1 MARRTACSMR
11 SDSTCRDRRLTP
23 ATASL
28 VPILLG
34 VLVVCASRLPAQ
46 TADQPVARLASPFRS
61 GTELVPLQV
70 AVTDASRRY
79 VPDLRVEDF
88 AVFEEGVRQDVTL
101 FAAATAPVDVML
113 LLDTSFSMVQ
123 RMEVTQE
130 AAINFVRALRQ
141 GDRAAVVPFNEVVRI
156 TQPLT
161 ADLARVEDAIRAAS
175 PSGGTAV
182 YEAVYIALRELTRAR
197 RDASQLRRQALVVL
211 TDGLDNSSHVA
222 LADVLSE
229 ARRSTVTVYTVVPP
243 SGSEES
249 FVRFR
254 PLPLFD
260 LRSLAEET
268 GGRTFVPARL
278 EDLAGTYREIA
289 EELSQQYWLAYVPSV
304 RGEGF
309 RRVSVRVATRPELRV
324 RTRSGYYASTP
335 RRVPF
340 AESQRR
346 DATGR

>member
-1 MARRTACSMR
+1 M
-11 SDSTCRDRRLTP
+11 
-23 ATASL
+23 TASSAA
-28 VPILLG
+28 ILLG
-34 VLVVCASRLPAQ
+34 IVGLCAPLFAQ
-46 TADQPVARLASPFRS
+46 TTDQPVARFALPFRS

-79 VPDLRVEDF
+79 VPDLQMEDF

-101 FAAATAPVDVML
+101 FAAATAPLDVML

-123 RMEVTQE
+123 RMPVAQE

-141 GDRAAVVPFNEVVRI
+141 GDRAAVVPFNQVVRV

-161 ADLARVEDAIRAAS
+161 EDLLAVEDAVRAAS
-175 PSGGTAV
+175 TSGGTAV

-197 RDASQLRRQALVVL
+197 RDTDQFRRQALVVL

-222 LADVLSE
+222 LADVLGE
-229 ARRSTVTVYTVVPP
+229 ARRSAVTVYTVVPP
-243 SGSEES
+243 SGAEGNSP
-249 FVRFR
+249 RAK

-278 EDLAGTYREIA
+278 EDLAGTYRAIA

-304 RGEGF
+304 RAEGF
-309 RRVSVRVATRPELRV
+309 RRVSVRVATRPELSV

-335 RRVPF
+335 RRMPS
-340 AESQRR
+340 AGSERR
-346 DATGR
+346 DGTR

>member
-1 MARRTACSMR
+1 MR
-11 SDSTCRDRRLTP
+11 SGSTCRDRRVDW
-23 ATASL
+23 ATASFAG
-28 VPILLG
+28 ILAG
-34 VLVVCASRLPAQ
+34 VLAAWAPNLSGQV
-46 TADQPVARLASPFRS
+46 TEQPVARAVTPFRS

-70 AVTDASRRY
+70 AVVDRSRRY

-101 FAAATAPVDVML
+101 FAAATAPLDVML

-130 AAINFVRALRQ
+130 AAINFVRALRE
-141 GDRAAVVPFNEVVRI
+141 GDRAAVVPFNQVVRV

-161 ADLARVEDAIRAAS
+161 ADLARVEDAIRAAF

-197 RDASQLRRQALVVL
+197 RETDQFRRQALVVL

-243 SGSEES
+243 SGVERS
-249 FVRFR
+249 VPRNR

-260 LRSLAEET
+260 LRALAEQT
-268 GGRTFVPARL
+268 GGRTFVPARF
-278 EDLAGTYREIA
+278 EDLASTYREIA
-289 EELSQQYWLAYVPSV
+289 DELSQQYWLAYVPSV
-304 RGEGF
+304 RGDGF
-309 RRVSVRVATRPELRV
+309 RRVSVRVATRPELNA
-324 RTRSGYYASTP
+324 RTRSGYEASAVRP
-335 RRVPF
+335 RR
-340 AESQRR
+340 
-346 DATGR
+346 